1 MGGSHASQGRRLT
14 GDAVPL
20 MATPGIAILVVE
32 DNPDHRELTL
42 MALGECC
49 DPARLVAVPDGAE
62 ALDFLFGRGS
72 FDGRDVRKQPR
83 LVILD
88 MKLTRVHGLE
98 VLKAM
103 RSDPATQSVPV
114 VMLSSSTEKT
124 ELDSCYEAG
133 ANSVVRKSLDYEELR
148 RKMRQVYEFWVTV
161 NESDRASRV

>member
-1 MGGSHASQGRRLT
+1 
-14 GDAVPL
+14 
-20 MATPGIAILVVE
+20 MATADIAILVVE
-32 DNPDHRELTL
+32 DNPDHRELTML
-42 MALGECC
+42 ALRECC
-49 DPARLVAVPDGAE
+49 DAARLQAVADGTE

-72 FDGRDVRKQPR
+72 FDGRDPRKQPR

-103 RSDPATQSVPV
+103 RGDPLTQSVPV
-114 VMLSSSTEKT
+114 VMLSSSTERS

-161 NESDRASRV
+161 NEANRASRV